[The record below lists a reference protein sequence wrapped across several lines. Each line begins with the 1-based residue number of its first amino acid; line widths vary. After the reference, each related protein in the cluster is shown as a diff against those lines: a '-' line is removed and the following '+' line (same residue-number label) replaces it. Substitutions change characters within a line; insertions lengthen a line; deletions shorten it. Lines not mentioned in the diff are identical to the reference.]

1 MSLTLQLAPL
11 ADVPGVRYVW
21 DADTDILSA
30 AVDAA
35 ARPDDVHPG
44 VREPHAGRGYGLD
57 GSATAAAGPPLG
69 LSDEADR
76 RPASTQAAPS
86 VANGAIEVEGKDGSW
101 LSLELVRGRIAG
113 VQVAVWPTVRRRPA
127 LTPPTAPA
135 CAAYAVSDRATR
147 ADRPVALELSAR
159 VAAETDGSERVFHF
173 VFGPPRATE
182 RARIARDI
190 VLEVDERRRL
200 AGLWLLNVPPF
211 PHDT

>member
-1 MSLTLQLAPL
+1 MALTVQLAPL
-11 ADVPGVRYVW
+11 ADVPDVRYLW
-21 DADTDILSA
+21 DPDTDILSA
-30 AVDAA
+30 AVDAPA
-35 ARPDDVHPG
+35 SLADVPLAVREALAGGAAYDADDARPRHDGPSADAAVPG
-44 VREPHAGRGYGLD
+44 VC
-57 GSATAAAGPPLG
+57 
-69 LSDEADR
+69 
-76 RPASTQAAPS
+76 
-86 VANGAIEVEGKDGSW
+86 GAIEVEGTDGSW
-101 LSLELVRGRIAG
+101 LSLELVRGRIAS
-113 VQVAVWPTVRRRPA
+113 VQVAVWPTVRRRAA
-127 LTPPTAPA
+127 LTPPSAPT
-135 CAAYAVSDRATR
+135 CAAYAVSRREAV